1 MSMRQSSAL
10 RSHPVWDATTR
21 WFHWINVLCVLGLL
35 GVGLVILNA
44 GALGISGEGKVALK
58 TLHVWIGYLFAI
70 NLLWRIVWG
79 FVGNRYARWSAALP
93 GGRGYGQALVG
104 YLRGLRAGNPP
115 SYRGHN
121 PLGRLMVALL
131 LVLLVNQCV
140 TGLVL
145 AGTDLYLPPFGHLF
159 LDWVAVPGA
168 SAEQLA
174 GLKPA
179 QTPLLDADAY
189 AAMRAFR
196 KPFYELHELGFW
208 GLVLA
213 IPLHIAAV
221 VITELRER
229 NGLISA
235 MFSGRKVFSGEPRD

>member
-1 MSMRQSSAL
+1 
-10 RSHPVWDATTR
+10 
-21 WFHWINVLCVLGLL
+21 
-35 GVGLVILNA
+35 
-44 GALGISGEGKVALK
+44 
-58 TLHVWIGYLFAI
+58 
-70 NLLWRIVWG
+70 
-79 FVGNRYARWSAALP
+79 
-93 GGRGYGQALVG
+93 
-104 YLRGLRAGNPP
+104 
-115 SYRGHN
+115 
-121 PLGRLMVALL
+121 MVALL
-131 LVLLVNQCV
+131 LLLLVNQCV

-168 SAEQLA
+168 SAEQLV

-189 AAMRAFR
+189 AAMRTFR
-196 KPFYELHELGFW
+196 KPFIELHELGFW

-235 MFSGRKVFSGEPRD
+235 MFSGRKVFSEEPRD